1 MAVRTRNRYS
11 GLSLTGGD
19 SVVGEEGAAGP
30 VNSWI
35 GDIMNVWQS
44 TCEGD
49 GREGLSRRQKQRAAS
64 TGDGLPS
71 DDFT

>member
-49 GREGLSRRQKQRAAS
+49 G
-64 TGDGLPS
+64 
-71 DDFT
+71 